1 MAPQPSKFVR
11 HFEMRASAQA
21 RVPAIL
27 LNRDFPAPTCYGMLA
42 AGGNPAALTLSWIGP
57 MRVLVIED
65 HQRLA
70 RLIVEGLAGFG
81 IGADTFP
88 TAEDG
93 LAATRS
99 IGYDALVLDLGLPDR
114 DGLDVIQELRAK
126 SLRTPILI
134 LTARGGVD
142 ERVEG
147 LDRGADDYLSKPF
160 AMKELAARL
169 RALLRRPGGPLGTTI
184 DIANL
189 SFDTAARQVKVD
201 GRVVAISRRELDALE
216 ILVRR
221 ADQVVPKRVLE
232 DTIYGLSN
240 EVTANTIEALVSRLR
255 RRLDA
260 MHAGVSIHT
269 LRGIGY
275 LLKE

>member
-1 MAPQPSKFVR
+1 
-11 HFEMRASAQA
+11 
-21 RVPAIL
+21 
-27 LNRDFPAPTCYGMLA
+27 
-42 AGGNPAALTLSWIGP
+42 

-70 RLIVEGLAGFG
+70 KLIVEGLGSSG
-81 IGADTFP
+81 IGADTFA

-99 IGYDALVLDLGLPDR
+99 VAYDALVLDLGLPDR
-114 DGLDVIQELRAK
+114 DGLEVIQELRAEGMR
-126 SLRTPILI
+126 LPILI
-134 LTARGGVD
+134 LTARGGID

-147 LDRGADDYLSKPF
+147 LDRGADDYLPKPF

-184 DIANL
+184 DIANM

-201 GRVVAISRRELDALE
+201 GQVVAISRRELDALE

-221 ADQVVPKRVLE
+221 ADQVVPKRLLE
-232 DTIYGLSN
+232 DTIYGLAN
-240 EVTANTIEALVSRLR
+240 DVTANTIEALVSRLR
-255 RRLDA
+255 RRLEA
-260 MHAGVSIHT
+260 VHARVTIHT

-275 LLKE
+275 LLKEQLHVAG